1 MSENN
6 TRVNENDQINVTDVQ
21 KERIFELLRE
31 QGCRITK
38 QRKVLIDIIL
48 TGNYSCS
55 KEIYYAASKIDSNIG
70 AATVYRMINT
80 LEEIGA
86 INRKNMFK
94 VTCCEACEVDGE
106 CGINIPMN
114 CTGRLMPNT
123 CEITY
128 ANGNVIKL
136 SAGDWYRVVK
146 EGLKSIGEESREII
160 TGINII
166 PAER

>member
-1 MSENN
+1 MEEDMSE
-6 TRVNENDQINVTDVQ
+6 TVSQMQ
-21 KERIFELLRE
+21 KDRILELLRE

-38 QRKVLIDIIL
+38 QRLVLIDIIL
-48 TGNYSCS
+48 EGNYSCS
-55 KEIYYAASKIDSNIG
+55 KEIYYAASKKDPNIG

-86 INRKNMFK
+86 INRKNMYK
-94 VTCCEACEVDGE
+94 VTCCDECNMADGS
-106 CGINIPMN
+106 CGVNIPMN

-128 ANGNVIKL
+128 ANGQKINL

-146 EGLKSIGEESREII
+146 EGLKAIGEDNREII

-166 PAER
+166 PSEK